1 MSILIVKLAFRNIIH
16 SGLRTWLNVIVL
28 SFVFVLIILIEGLYD
43 GMSEQVKDAEIDSNV
58 GGGQFWQKDYDP
70 YDSFSLERSHSEIP
84 AELKQEIEKG
94 NASAVLIV
102 SASIFP
108 RNLIQSVS
116 LKGIDPDQ
124 KIINLPVSLL
134 NQEIDT
140 NVIPGMIGS
149 RMAKSTGLQAGDY
162 VSARWR
168 NINGTFDAGDIKIV
182 RVIDINIPSVDK
194 GQIWI
199 PLKKL
204 RTMMQVPR
212 QATVITLK
220 KNIGRIPT
228 GSRDWIFKD
237 YNILLKDLNDNIN
250 RKRIYSNFIFTL
262 LLGMAL
268 LAVFDTQVLSIF
280 RRRKEIGT
288 LMALG
293 MTRWSVIGLFTLEG
307 CLLGILAFMT
317 GSVYGYPILTYLAKE
332 GLVLPRMIER
342 SQFAILLTLY
352 PKYGLR
358 LYFITGLI
366 LFLSVIIVSFL
377 PTRTITKLKPTDA
390 LKGKLS

>member
-1 MSILIVKLAFRNIIH
+1 
-16 SGLRTWLNVIVL
+16 
-28 SFVFVLIILIEGLYD
+28 
-43 GMSEQVKDAEIDSNV
+43 MSEQVKDAEIDSNV

-70 YDSFSLERSHSEIP
+70 FDSFSLERSHSEIP
-84 AELKQEIEKG
+84 AELKQEIERG

-108 RNLIQSVS
+108 RNLIQSAS

-124 KIINLPVSLL
+124 KIVNLPVSILKE
-134 NQEIDT
+134 EIDT
-140 NVIPGMIGS
+140 NVIPGLIGS

-162 VSARWR
+162 VCARWR

-182 RVIDINIPSVDK
+182 KVIDINLPSVDK

-199 PLKKL
+199 PLGKL
-204 RTMMQVPR
+204 RTMIQIPG

-220 KNIGRIPT
+220 KNIGRIPA
-228 GSRDWIFKD
+228 GSRDWTFKD
-237 YNILLKDLNDNIN
+237 HNYLLKDLNDNIG
-250 RKRIYSNFIFTL
+250 RKRLYSNFIFSL

-293 MTRWSVIGLFTLEG
+293 MTRWSVIGLFTIEG
-307 CLLGILAFMT
+307 CLLGILAFIA
-317 GSVYGYPILTYLAKE
+317 GSVYGYPILVYLAKE
-332 GLVLPRMIER
+332 GLVLPQMIER
-342 SQFAILLTLY
+342 TQFAVLLVLY

-358 LYFITGLI
+358 LFIVTGLT
-366 LFLSVIIVSFL
+366 LFMFVIIVSFL
-377 PTRTITKLKPTDA
+377 PTRKITKLKPTDA
-390 LKGKLS
+390 LKGKFS

>member
-1 MSILIVKLAFRNIIH
+1 MLIIKLAFRNIIH
-16 SGLRTWLNVIVL
+16 SGLRTWLNVLVL
-28 SFVFVLIILIEGLYD
+28 SFAFVLIILIEGLYD
-43 GMSEQVKDAEIDSNV
+43 GMSEQVKDAEIDSHV
-58 GGGQFWQKDYDP
+58 GGGQFWQKEYDP

-84 AELKQEIEKG
+84 AELKQEIERG
-94 NASAVLIV
+94 NASAVFIV

-124 KIINLPVSLL
+124 KIVNLPVSILKE
-134 NQEIDT
+134 EIDT
-140 NVIPGMIGS
+140 NVIPGIIGS
-149 RMAKSTGLQAGDY
+149 RMAKSTGLQTGDY

-182 RVIDINIPSVDK
+182 KVIDINLPSVDK

-199 PLKKL
+199 PLEKL
-204 RTMMQVPR
+204 RTMIQAPG
-212 QATVITLK
+212 QATVITVK
-220 KNIGRIPT
+220 KNIDRIPAV
-228 GSRDWIFKD
+228 SRNWIFKD
-237 YNILLKDLNDNIN
+237 YNYLLKDLNDNIK
-250 RKRIYSNFIFTL
+250 RKRLYSNFVFSL

-307 CLLGILAFMT
+307 CMLGILAFIA
-317 GSVYGYPILTYLAKE
+317 GSVYGYPILAYLAKV

-358 LYFITGLI
+358 LYLITGMI
-366 LFLSVIIVSFL
+366 LCMSVIVVSFL
-377 PTRTITKLKPTDA
+377 PTRTITNLKPTDA

>member
-1 MSILIVKLAFRNIIH
+1 MLILKLAFRNIIH

-28 SFVFVLIILIEGLYD
+28 SFAFVLIILIEGLYD

-84 AELKQEIEKG
+84 AEMKKEIERG

-124 KIINLPVSLL
+124 NIVNLPVSFLKE
-134 NQEIDT
+134 EIDT
-140 NVIPGMIGS
+140 NVIPGLIGY

-182 RVIDINIPSVDK
+182 KVIDLNLPSIDK

-199 PLKKL
+199 PLEKL
-204 RTMMQVPR
+204 RNMMRIPG

-220 KNIGRIPT
+220 KNIDRIPAD
-228 GSRDWIFKD
+228 SRDWIFKD
-237 YNILLKDLNDNIN
+237 YNYLLKDLNDNIS
-250 RKRIYSNFIFTL
+250 RKRLYSNFMFSL

-280 RRRKEIGT
+280 KRRKEIGT

-307 CLLGILAFMT
+307 CLLGILAFIA
-317 GSVYGYPILTYLAKE
+317 GFVYGYPILAYLAKE

-342 SQFAILLTLY
+342 SQFAVLLTLY
-352 PKYGLR
+352 PKYGLQ
-358 LYFITGLI
+358 LYIITGLI
-366 LFLSVIIVSFL
+366 LFMSVIIVSFL
-377 PTRTITKLKPTDA
+377 PTRKITKLKPTDA
-390 LKGKLS
+390 LKGKFS

>member
-1 MSILIVKLAFRNIIH
+1 MLIIKLAFRNIIH
-16 SGLRTWLNVIVL
+16 SGMRTWLNVLVL
-28 SFVFVLIILIEGLYD
+28 SFAFVLIILIEGLYD
-43 GMSEQVKDAEIDSNV
+43 GMSEQVRDAEIDSNV

-70 YDSFSLERSHSEIP
+70 YDSFSLERAHSEIP
-84 AELKQEIEKG
+84 AELKQEIERG
-94 NASAVLIV
+94 NASAVFIV

-124 KIINLPVSLL
+124 KIVNLPVSILK
-134 NQEIDT
+134 EEKDR
-140 NVIPGMIGS
+140 NVIPGIIGS
-149 RMAKSTGLQAGDY
+149 RMAKSTGLQDGDY

-182 RVIDINIPSVDK
+182 KVIDINLPSVDK

-199 PLKKL
+199 PLEKL
-204 RTMMQVPR
+204 RTMIQVPG
-212 QATVITLK
+212 QATIITVK
-220 KNIGRIPT
+220 KNIDRILG

-237 YNILLKDLNDNIN
+237 HSDLLKDLNDNID
-250 RKRIYSNFIFTL
+250 RKRLYSNFIFSL

-293 MTRWSVIGLFTLEG
+293 MTRWSVISLFTLEG
-307 CLLGILAFMT
+307 CLLGILAFIA
-317 GSVYGYPILTYLAKE
+317 GSMYGYPILTYLAKE

-358 LYFITGLI
+358 LYIITGLI
-366 LFLSVIIVSFL
+366 LFMSVIIVSFL

>member
-1 MSILIVKLAFRNIIH
+1 MLIIKLAFRNIIH
-16 SGLRTWLNVIVL
+16 SGLRTWLNVLVL
-28 SFVFVLIILIEGLYD
+28 SFAFVLIILIEGLYD

-58 GGGQFWQKDYDP
+58 GGGQFWQKEYDP
-70 YDSFSLERSHSEIP
+70 YDSFSLEWSHSEIP
-84 AELKQEIEKG
+84 AELKQEIERG
-94 NASAVLIV
+94 NASAVFIV

-124 KIINLPVSLL
+124 KIVNLPVSILKK
-134 NQEIDT
+134 EIDT
-140 NVIPGMIGS
+140 NVIPGIIGS
-149 RMAKSTGLQAGDY
+149 RMAKSTGLQTGDY

-182 RVIDINIPSVDK
+182 KVIDINLPSVDK

-199 PLKKL
+199 PLEKL
-204 RTMMQVPR
+204 RNMVQAPG

-220 KNIGRIPT
+220 KNIDRIPAV
-228 GSRDWIFKD
+228 SRNWIFKD
-237 YNILLKDLNDNIN
+237 YNYLLKDLNDNIN
-250 RKRIYSNFIFTL
+250 RKRLYSNFVFSL

-293 MTRWSVIGLFTLEG
+293 MTRWSIIGLFTLEG
-307 CLLGILAFMT
+307 CLLGILAFIAGT
-317 GSVYGYPILTYLAKE
+317 VYGYPILAYLAKV

-358 LYFITGLI
+358 LYLITGMI
-366 LFLSVIIVSFL
+366 LCMSVIVVSFL
-377 PTRTITKLKPTDA
+377 PTRTITNLKPTDA

>member
-1 MSILIVKLAFRNIIH
+1 MLIVKLAFRNMIY
-16 SGLRTWLNVIVL
+16 SGLRTWLNVLVL
-28 SFVFVLIILIEGLYD
+28 SLAFVLIILIEGLYD
-43 GMSEQVKDAEIDSNV
+43 GMSEQVRDAEIDSIV

-70 YDSFSLERSHSEIP
+70 YDSFSWERAHSEIP
-84 AELKQEIEKG
+84 ADLKQEIEKG
-94 NASAVLIV
+94 NASAVFIV

-108 RNLIQSVS
+108 RNHIQSVS
-116 LKGIDPDQ
+116 LKGIDPNQ
-124 KIINLPVSLL
+124 YIVKLPFSILK
-134 NQEIDT
+134 EETET
-140 NVIPGMIGS
+140 NVIPGIIGS
-149 RMAKSTGLQAGDY
+149 RMAKSTGLQTGDY

-168 NINGTFDAGDIKIV
+168 NSSGTFDAGDIKIV
-182 RVIDINIPSVDK
+182 KVIDINLPAVDM
-194 GQIWI
+194 GQIWV
-199 PLKKL
+199 PLEKL
-204 RTMMQVPR
+204 RAMIQVPG
-212 QATVITLK
+212 QATIITVK
-220 KNIGRIPT
+220 KNIDRIPT

-237 YNILLKDLNDNIN
+237 HHYLLKDLNDNIN
-250 RKRIYSNFIFTL
+250 RKRLYSNFIFSL

-307 CLLGILAFMT
+307 CLLGIFAFIA
-317 GSVYGYPILTYLAKE
+317 GFVYGYPILAYLAKE

-342 SQFAILLTLY
+342 SQFAVLLTLY

-358 LYFITGLI
+358 LYIVTGLI
-366 LFLSVIIVSFL
+366 LFITVIIVSFL